1 MPDKEKH
8 MQNLSDAERLETLG
22 KTLEAKRQS
31 IAPETSHA
39 SNSRMAEGF
48 KYASEFSAAVLVGAA
63 LGYAVDKGLNSSP
76 WGLLIGLILGLGG
89 GVLNIIRAAQE
100 TLATEDL
107 GQDLPETNEE

>member
-1 MPDKEKH
+1 MPDSEKH
-8 MQNLSDAERLETLG
+8 MQNLSDSERLDELA
-22 KTLEAKRQS
+22 KKLDAKRQT
-31 IAPETSHA
+31 PEAQSHHA

-63 LGYAVDKGLNSSP
+63 LGYAFDKGLNSSP